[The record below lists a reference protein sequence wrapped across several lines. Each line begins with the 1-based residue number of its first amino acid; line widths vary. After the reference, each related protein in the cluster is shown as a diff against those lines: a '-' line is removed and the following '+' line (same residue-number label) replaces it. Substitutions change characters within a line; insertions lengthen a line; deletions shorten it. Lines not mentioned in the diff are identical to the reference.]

1 MNIFQNYMNDV
12 LLSLCSV
19 VLFIAN
25 SQDHLPLGELKK
37 LLKIVNIP
45 LASKDARFGLMKNH

>member
-25 SQDHLPLGELKK
+25 SQHMYHQNMA
-37 LLKIVNIP
+37 KILNIYTNIMWHMHI
-45 LASKDARFGLMKNH
+45 L